1 MDHQTWATVDD
12 YLTDNLLGPDEALGD
27 AARAAEAAGLP
38 DIAVS
43 APQGRFLTLLAS
55 MVRARSILE
64 VGTLGGYSAI
74 CLARAL
80 PPDGTLVT
88 LEADPRFADV
98 ARGNVDRAGVGDRVD
113 IRVGAALDTLPTL
126 RDDAPF
132 DLVFLDA
139 DKASNAAYFRWA
151 LELSLPGT
159 VIVVDNVV
167 RHGAIADA
175 GSDDPGVRG
184 TREMFELIA
193 AEPRVDATA
202 LQTVADKGYDGFA
215 LALVTG

>member
-1 MDHQTWATVDD
+1 MDPRTWATVDD
-12 YLTDNLLGPDEALGD
+12 YLTDNLLGSDEELDD
-27 AARAAEAAGLP
+27 AARAATDAGLP

-43 APQGRFLTLLAS
+43 PPQGRFLTLLAT

-139 DKASNAAYFRWA
+139 DKASNAAYVRWA
-151 LELSLPGT
+151 LELGLPGT

-167 RHGAIADA
+167 RHGAVADA
-175 GSDDPGVRG
+175 ASDDPGVRG
-184 TREMFELIA
+184 TREMFELMA

-202 LQTVADKGYDGFA
+202 LQTVAGKGYDGFA
-215 LALVTG
+215 LALVTD

>member
-1 MDHQTWATVDD
+1 MDD
-12 YLTDNLLGPDEALGD
+12 YLTENLLGSDEALD
-27 AARAAEAAGLP
+27 AAARAAAEASLP

-43 APQGRFLTLLAS
+43 APQGRFLTLLAT

-88 LEADPRFADV
+88 LEADSRFADV

-126 RDDAPF
+126 RGGAPF

-139 DKASNAAYFRWA
+139 DKANNAAYVRWA
-151 LELSLPGT
+151 LELGQPGT

-167 RHGAIADA
+167 RHGAVADA
-175 GSDDPGVRG
+175 TSDDPGVRG
-184 TREMFELIA
+184 TREMFELMA
-193 AEPRVDATA
+193 AEPRIDATA

>member
-1 MDHQTWATVDD
+1 MDD
-12 YLTDNLLGPDEALGD
+12 YLTDNLLGSDEALDD
-27 AARAAEAAGLP
+27 AARAAADAGLP

-43 APQGRFLTLLAS
+43 PPQGRFLTLLAT
-55 MVRARSILE
+55 MIRARSILE

-113 IRVGAALDTLPTL
+113 IHVGAALDTLPTL

-139 DKASNAAYFRWA
+139 DKANNPAYFRWA
-151 LELSLPGT
+151 LELGLPGT

-167 RHGAIADA
+167 RHGAVADA
-175 GSDDPGVRG
+175 ASDDPGVRG
-184 TREMFELIA
+184 TREMFELMA

-202 LQTVADKGYDGFA
+202 LQTVAGKGYDGFA
-215 LALVTG
+215 LALVTD

>member
-1 MDHQTWATVDD
+1 MDD
-12 YLTDNLLGPDEALGD
+12 YLTDNLLGSDEALDD
-27 AARAAEAAGLP
+27 AARAAADAGLP

-43 APQGRFLTLLAS
+43 PPQGRFLTLLAT
-55 MVRARSILE
+55 MIRARSILE

-139 DKASNAAYFRWA
+139 DKANNPAYFRWA
-151 LELSLPGT
+151 LELGLPGT

-167 RHGAIADA
+167 RHGAVADA
-175 GSDDPGVRG
+175 ASDDPGVRG
-184 TREMFELIA
+184 TREMFELMA

-202 LQTVADKGYDGFA
+202 LQTVAGKGYDGFA
-215 LALVTG
+215 LALVTD

>member
-1 MDHQTWATVDD
+1 MDPRTWATVDD
-12 YLTDNLLGPDEALGD
+12 YLTDNLLGSDEALDG
-27 AARAAEAAGLP
+27 AARAAAEAGLP

-43 APQGRFLTLLAS
+43 APQGRFLTLLAG
-55 MVRARSILE
+55 MVGARSILE

-80 PPDGTLVT
+80 PPEGTLIT

-98 ARGNVDRAGVGDRVD
+98 ARGNVDRAGVGDRID
-113 IRVGAALDTLPTL
+113 IRVGTALDTLPTL
-126 RDDAPF
+126 HDEAPF

-139 DKASNAAYFRWA
+139 DKANNANYFRWA
-151 LELSLPGT
+151 LELSRPGT

-167 RHGAIADA
+167 RGGAVADA
-175 GSDDPGVRG
+175 ASDDPGVRG
-184 TREMFELIA
+184 TRDMFELMA
-193 AEPRVDATA
+193 TEPRVDATA

>member
-1 MDHQTWATVDD
+1 MDPRTWATVDD
-12 YLTDNLLGPDEALGD
+12 YLTDNLLGSDEALDD
-27 AARAAEAAGLP
+27 AARAAAEAGLP

-43 APQGRFLTLLAS
+43 PPQGRFLTLLAT

-139 DKASNAAYFRWA
+139 DKASNAAYVRWA
-151 LELSLPGT
+151 LELGLPGT

-167 RHGAIADA
+167 RHGAVADA
-175 GSDDPGVRG
+175 TSDDPGVRG
-184 TREMFELIA
+184 TREMFELMA

-202 LQTVADKGYDGFA
+202 LQTVAGKGYDGFA

>member
-1 MDHQTWATVDD
+1 MDPRTWATVDD
-12 YLTDNLLGPDEALGD
+12 YLTDNLLGSDEALDG
-27 AARAAEAAGLP
+27 AARAAAEAGLP

-43 APQGRFLTLLAS
+43 APQGRFLTLLAG
-55 MVRARSILE
+55 MVGARSILE

-80 PPDGTLVT
+80 PPEGTLIT

-98 ARGNVDRAGVGDRVD
+98 ARGNVDRAGVGDRID
-113 IRVGAALDTLPTL
+113 IRVGTALDTLPTL
-126 RDDAPF
+126 HDEAPF

-139 DKASNAAYFRWA
+139 DKGNNANYFRWA
-151 LELSLPGT
+151 LELSRPGT

-167 RHGAIADA
+167 RGGAVADA
-175 GSDDPGVRG
+175 ASDDPGVRG
-184 TREMFELIA
+184 TRHMFELMA
-193 AEPRVDATA
+193 TEPRVDATA

>member
-1 MDHQTWATVDD
+1 MDD
-12 YLTDNLLGPDEALGD
+12 YLTDNLLGSDDALGG
-27 AARAAEAAGLP
+27 AARAAADAGLP

-43 APQGRFLTLLAS
+43 APQGRFLTLLAG
-55 MVRARSILE
+55 MVGARSILE

-80 PPDGTLVT
+80 PPDGTLIT

-113 IRVGAALDTLPTL
+113 IRVGTALDTLPTL
-126 RDDAPF
+126 HDDAPF

-139 DKASNAAYFRWA
+139 DKANNAAYFRWA
-151 LELSLPGT
+151 LELGRPGT

-167 RHGAIADA
+167 RSGAIADTA
-175 GSDDPGVRG
+175 SDDPGVRG
-184 TREMFELIA
+184 TQHMFELMA
-193 AEPRVDATA
+193 TDPRVDATA
-202 LQTVADKGYDGFA
+202 LQTVAGKGYDGFA